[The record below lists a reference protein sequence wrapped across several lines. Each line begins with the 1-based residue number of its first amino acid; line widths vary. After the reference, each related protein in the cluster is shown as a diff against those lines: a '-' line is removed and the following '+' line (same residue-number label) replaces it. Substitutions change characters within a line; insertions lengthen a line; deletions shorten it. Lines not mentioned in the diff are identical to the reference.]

1 MATLVARPD
10 AHPETST
17 FDADLWYEGVGDI
30 TWATMRGAA
39 AATTIADANQ
49 TAVIYLLNGVAAGTW
64 NSLGRVILGFNT
76 AAIGASSTITAAE
89 LQITPRSTPFDDLT
103 QSANLSTVTAPASAT
118 SVTDSDYNVT
128 KYGSTK
134 LSTDVALATLVADTP
149 HTFTLNADGRSAI
162 SKTGITWLALRI
174 VSDITNSE
182 PGVNPGGNL
191 QSDLS
196 IRSAEDAT
204 EANRPVLTV
213 TYTLPGA
220 SAPGCISISIPAIMR
235 RRGGF

>member
-1 MATLVARPD
+1 MATLIARPD

-17 FDADLWYEGVGDI
+17 FDADLWYEGGGDI

-49 TAVIYLLNGVAAGTW
+49 TAVVYLLSGVAAGTW

-76 AAIGASSTITAAE
+76 AAIGATSTITAAE

-118 SVTDSDYNVT
+118 AVTDSDYNVT

-149 HTFTLNADGRSAI
+149 HTFTFNADGRNAI

-191 QSDLS
+191 QSDFT

-213 TYTLPGA
+213 TYTVAGG
-220 SAPGCISISIPAIMR
+220 APGGGGFATFPAIRSR
-235 RRGGF
+235 RRI